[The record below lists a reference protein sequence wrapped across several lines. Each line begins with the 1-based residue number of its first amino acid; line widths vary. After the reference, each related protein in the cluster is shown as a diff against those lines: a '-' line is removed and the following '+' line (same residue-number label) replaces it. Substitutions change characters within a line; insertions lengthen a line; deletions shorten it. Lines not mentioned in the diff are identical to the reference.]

1 MPSSEEPPKK
11 KRKLPSL
18 DDSFSEPPR
27 RSDSPLLHQGRTRA
41 TPHVQGQ
48 WAAHVY
54 LELELTPVFRKTLK
68 HAVFLASSSSSA
80 TIHSLLEPPPTPSP
94 TPSRSTS
101 PSTPLLAATSPS
113 PAPSPQP
120 ESAQETLHISL
131 SRPLFLQTNQR
142 ADLLALVAH
151 VAAETRGFAA
161 RYAAF
166 GMLENDERTRRFLA
180 IEVGEG
186 YDQLKA
192 LVKRLDASLARLR
205 LPAYY
210 DPPRFHTSIAWTP
223 SSSSSSS
230 SLSPSS
236 SSSSSA
242 SASSSSSSSP
252 GIPFNAKDLERLEAA
267 LGRRLRAEEMWVG
280 HVAVKVGKDVSRYR
294 FAGMGT
300 GVGTS

>member
-1 MPSSEEPPKK
+1 MPPSEEPPKK

-68 HAVFLASSSSSA
+68 HAVSLASSSSSSA
-80 TIHSLLEPPPTPSP
+80 TIHSLLEPPPTPTPTP

-101 PSTPLLAATSPS
+101 PSVETPLLAAANSPS

-120 ESAQETLHISL
+120 DSAQETLHISL

-142 ADLLALVAH
+142 ADLVALVAQ

-166 GMLENDERTRRFLA
+166 GVLENDERTRRFLG

-192 LVKRLDASLARLR
+192 LVARLDASLLRLR

-223 SSSSSSS
+223 SSSSLSSSTSSKSSS
-230 SLSPSS
+230 S
-236 SSSSSA
+236 
-242 SASSSSSSSP
+242 
-252 GIPFNAKDLERLEAA
+252 GIPFSAKDLERLEVA
-267 LGRRLRAEEMWVG
+267 LGRRLRGEEMWVG

-294 FAGMGT
+294 FAGTGT
-300 GVGTS
+300 GTGMGAGAG